1 MGLPIS
7 YVRVDYPCCCWN
19 DYDDDDDDDDDDDYH
34 YYFHCHHHNYDNH
47 TWSYMMHTISFFNS
61 FLFQSLTND
70 KHL

>member
-7 YVRVDYPCCCWN
+7 YVRVDYTCWN
-19 DYDDDDDDDDDDDYH
+19 DYDDDDEDDYH
-34 YYFHCHHHNYDNH
+34 YYYYYFHFHHYNNDNH
-47 TWSYMMHTISFFNS
+47 TWSYMIHTISFFNS